1 MNSAM
6 GEAAHRGRMYTEM
19 VRLLRLSLFIVTF
32 VVTVRSTASVVLGA
46 LLPLSGA
53 WAGGPKIVGAL
64 PLAVERVNAD
74 PALLPG
80 RTLEYVVRD
89 SQCSAAAARQGFGEL
104 TSDGNHIDAV
114 LGPGC
119 SSGCETVN
127 HMTKG
132 QNLASISFSCAS
144 RKLSEKQIYP
154 TVSFCILT

>member
-1 MNSAM
+1 M
-6 GEAAHRGRMYTEM
+6 
-19 VRLLRLSLFIVTF
+19 
-32 VVTVRSTASVVLGA
+32 TVRSAASVVLGA

-119 SSGCETVN
+119 SSGCELTGI
-127 HMTKG
+127 MTG
-132 QNLASISFSCAS
+132 AVGLAQIS
-144 RKLSEKQIYP
+144 YG
-154 TVSFCILT
+154 T